1 MKQKSLSS
9 AVNFV
14 VEFYNRSILNSLCS
28 FFFFFSK
35 LVKFISETSQKHSQN
50 AKERMPENTTPGI
63 IDVMRF
69 NRSRLHVLP
78 CKYFLVNLYSYRLT
92 FRPMAEEFLQY
103 RLTLSRYHRRRLAKR
118 AQLIPRV
125 LFQRFRTLYT
135 VT

>member
-9 AVNFV
+9 IVNFV
-14 VEFYNRSILNSLCS
+14 VEFQNRSILNSLC
-28 FFFFFSK
+28 FFFSK
-35 LVKFISETSQKHSQN
+35 LVKFIFEAIQSQKHPQN
-50 AKERMPENTTPGI
+50 VKERMPENTTPGI

-92 FRPMAEEFLQY
+92 FRPTAEEFLQY
-103 RLTLSRYHRRRLAKR
+103 RLTLSRYHRRRLVKR